1 MRGTGSGMRRLSRL
15 LALLPFLLAAGCASR
30 PAPQPLVYPGKL
42 PELEPAGGQRPVS
55 EGSLFT
61 DGGAAELVGDFRAR
75 HVGDVLVVRISE
87 AALGSSSADSK
98 LDRKS
103 DHTLKAP
110 VLFGWENKVK
120 GKLGPDFD
128 PALAFSASGEKAFEG
143 SGETTRKAKLTAR
156 IAVRV
161 MAVGTG
167 GRMVVAGTK
176 EIAVN
181 HERQTITLA
190 GIVRPEDIGPDNTI
204 SSSSIADLTI
214 TYGGVG
220 DVADTTRQGWFQRL
234 LARIWPF

>member
-1 MRGTGSGMRRLSRL
+1 MTVSRRAAHAAGGGLLL
-15 LALLPFLLAAGCASR
+15 LAGLLLAGCASSPRTR
-30 PAPQPLVYPGKL
+30 PTVYPGRL

-98 LDRKS
+98 LDKKS
-103 DHTLKAP
+103 EHSLKAP
-110 VLFGWENKVK
+110 VIFGWENKVK

-128 PALAFSASGEKAFEG
+128 PALALSTSAEKAFEG
-143 SGETTRKAKLTAR
+143 SGETTRKAKLSAQ

-161 MAVGTG
+161 MAIGTG
-167 GRMVVAGTK
+167 GQMVVAGTK
-176 EIAVN
+176 EIMVN

-204 SSSSIADLTI
+204 SSSKIADLTI
-214 TYGGVG
+214 SYGGVG
-220 DVADTTRQGWFQRL
+220 DIADTTRQGWFQRL
-234 LARIWPF
+234 LAKIWPF